1 MESELLKIN
10 DEREAMEKEMG
21 GIVELLENM

>member
-1 MESELLKIN
+1 MESELFKIN